1 MGENPGKRRMP
12 SEVKLVI
19 CDSLREEARAALS
32 LAGLDD
38 VEIITFSPL
47 EERPWND
54 DGTLGDTV
62 SDHLSPDDAVCVI
75 DVGCYRGNLHLPD
88 NYRFVHTTAS
98 ANTAEFL
105 AGRVVAEQLF
115 AEGAYVIV
123 PGWAKRWRS
132 YLHTNGTDPAEIR
145 RRYESFARVV
155 MLQVIPGGDGAR
167 PLRELSEYL
176 HLQPEIVPV
185 GLEMLSL
192 RLSNGILKA
201 CLKRAAE
208 HHGGLPREVQPL

>member
-1 MGENPGKRRMP
+1 MP

-19 CDSLREEARAALS
+19 CESLKEEARAALS

-38 VEIITFSPL
+38 IEIVTFSPI
-47 EERPWND
+47 EYRPWND
-54 DGTLGDTV
+54 EGTLGGSV
-62 SDHLSPDDAVCVI
+62 SDHLSPDDAICVV
-75 DVGCYRGNLHLPD
+75 DVGCHRGHLHLPE

-132 YLHTNGTDPAEIR
+132 YLHANGVDPEETR
-145 RRYESFARVV
+145 RRYESFSRLV
-155 MLQVIPGGDGAR
+155 MLQVIPGSDGAH
-167 PLRELSEYL
+167 PLRELSNYL
-176 HLQPEIVPV
+176 HLEPEIVPV

-192 RLSNGILKA
+192 RLVNGILQA
-201 CLKRAAE
+201 CLMRTAD
-208 HHGGLPREVQPL
+208 HHAGLPREIQPL